1 MTNNNIMQNCYE
13 ALGVTSFIQ
22 NAWTERYI
30 DYCRDLIMDP
40 DHWLP

>member
-1 MTNNNIMQNCYE
+1 MTNNNIMKNCHE

-40 DHWLP
+40 NHWLP